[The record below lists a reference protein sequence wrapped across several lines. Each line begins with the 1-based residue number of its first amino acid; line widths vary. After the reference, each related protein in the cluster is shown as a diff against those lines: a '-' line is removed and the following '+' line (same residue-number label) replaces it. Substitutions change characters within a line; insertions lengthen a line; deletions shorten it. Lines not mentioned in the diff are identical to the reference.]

1 MNFGLTPSFAATAL
15 PISTSKPS
23 TSPLCGFLTPNGGTS
38 NLTPI
43 VISPF
48 SWILPSVVSAGN
60 FSTVAAGVAWRRP
73 RRSAAPLLVVA
84 AAARDRQHARTER
97 DAQPARYLHYP
108 IPP

>member
-23 TSPLCGFLTPNGGTS
+23 TSPDCGFLTPNGGTS

-48 SWILPSVVSAGN
+48 SWILPSVVSAAN
-60 FSTVAAGVAWRRP
+60 FSTDAAGVAVAP
-73 RRSAAPLLVVA
+73 PAAPAAAALVVA
-84 AAARDRQHARTER
+84 ATSRNRQHTRAER
-97 DAQPARYLHYP
+97 DAQPARNLHYP
-108 IPP
+108 SLP